1 MEKKKAEIIIINEL
15 KDLLTGKC
23 ISDIINFET
32 DNIYN
37 KSAVSVIVR
46 NYINNNS
53 IYNVETLDDY
63 NIRLKFISVN
73 SDYKCFEA
81 LSFSHSSLYKILF
94 EDWCS
99 SDLLEQPNLRK
110 QLNFNFLL
118 IPIIKD
124 KQKGVFNNNLA
135 WKIGNF
141 SYWKPNAKE
150 LELIGEEWYLTKKVI
165 QEGVKLN
172 RVKFGNSFRN
182 KNNLPKQSET
192 NFIHLRPHGKNSYDY
207 DLEYL
212 EYTNGNIEI
221 TKQSFWLNKKYIN
234 LLLKDYKWKINL
246 KGE

>member
-1 MEKKKAEIIIINEL
+1 MEKKKSEIIIINEL
-15 KDLLTGKC
+15 IDLLSGKC

-37 KSAVSVIVR
+37 KSAVSVIIR

-53 IYNVETLDDY
+53 AYNIEILKLN

-73 SDYKCFEA
+73 SDYRCFEA
-81 LSFSHSSLYKILF
+81 LSFSHSSLYRIIF
-94 EDWCS
+94 EDWSS
-99 SDLLEQPNLRK
+99 SDLLEQPNFRK
-110 QLNFNFLL
+110 QLGFNYLF
-118 IPIIKD
+118 IPIVKIKKKD
-124 KQKGVFNNNLA
+124 VFNNYLD
-135 WKIGNF
+135 WKIGSF
-141 SYWKPNAKE
+141 SYWKPSTE
-150 LELIGEEWYLTKKVI
+150 DLQLIGEEWNLAKKVI
-165 QEGVKLN
+165 QKGVEVIS
-172 RVKFGNSFRN
+172 VKFGNSFRN

-246 KGE
+246 KEE

>member
-141 SYWKPNAKE
+141 SYWKPKAKE

-172 RVKFGNSFRN
+172 IVKFGNSFRN

>member
-1 MEKKKAEIIIINEL
+1 MS
-15 KDLLTGKC
+15 GKT

-37 KSAVSVIVR
+37 KSAVSVIVK
-46 NYINNNS
+46 NFINNNS
-53 IYNVETLDDY
+53 IYNIDLLKDN

-73 SDYKCFEA
+73 PDYKCFEA

-94 EDWCS
+94 EDWS
-99 SDLLEQPNLRK
+99 AIDQLEQPNLIK
-110 QLNFNFLL
+110 QLKFNFLF
-118 IPIIKD
+118 IPIIKV
-124 KQKGVFNNNLA
+124 KNNGVFNNNTE

-141 SYWKPNAKE
+141 SYWKPSVKE
-150 LELIGEEWYLTKKVI
+150 LELIGQEWYLAQKVI
-165 QEGVKLN
+165 KEGVKID
-172 RVKFGNSFRN
+172 RVKFGNSYRN

-212 EYTNGNIEI
+212 KYTDGSIEI

-234 LLLKDYKWKINL
+234 LLLKDCKWKINL
-246 KGE
+246 KEE